1 MNDTASGHSR
11 RSVSGGSI
19 MRKQLKGAAL
29 FAVMM
34 LSASESFIPPAEAG
48 TVRISNPFGHFE
60 VEAKSLAELSWE
72 GVVRQQYDYSCG
84 SAAVA
89 TLMTYHYDRPTSEGE
104 VFEAMI
110 RRGDREQIETYGF
123 SMLDMKRFLDD
134 RGLNADGFDIAL
146 DDFIRIGVPAITL
159 VNTGGYKH
167 FVVVKGMDADNV
179 LVGDPAAGTVVVP
192 KDIFETLWSN
202 KVLGVRNEI
211 EVARANFNSERD
223 WRVRPP
229 SPIESGVRR
238 TSVGSYLLTL
248 PGANELG
255 R

>member
-1 MNDTASGHSR
+1 
-11 RSVSGGSI
+11 
-19 MRKQLKGAAL
+19 MRKAFKGVLLVTAL
-29 FAVMM
+29 MM
-34 LSASESFIPPAEAG
+34 GGGQSLTSPAEAG

-60 VEAKSLAELSWE
+60 VEAKSLAEISWE
-72 GVVRQQYDYSCG
+72 GVVRQQYDFSCG

-89 TLMTYHYDRPTSEGE
+89 TLMTYHYARPTTEAE
-104 VFEAMI
+104 VFESMI
-110 RRGDREQIETYGF
+110 HHGDREQIQTYGF
-123 SMLDMKRFLDD
+123 SMLDMKRFLDA
-134 RGLNADGFDIAL
+134 RGLDADGFEITL
-146 DDFIRIGVPAITL
+146 DDFIHIGVPAITL

-167 FVVVKGMDADNV
+167 FVVVKGVDAENV

-192 KDIFETLWSN
+192 REIFQTMWSN
-202 KVLGVRNEI
+202 KVLGVRNDV

-229 SPIESGVRR
+229 SPIESGVQR

-248 PGANELG
+248 PGTNELG

>member
-1 MNDTASGHSR
+1 
-11 RSVSGGSI
+11 
-19 MRKQLKGAAL
+19 
-29 FAVMM
+29 MM

-48 TVRISNPFGHFE
+48 TVRIFNPFGHFE

-146 DDFIRIGVPAITL
+146 DDFIRIGA
-159 VNTGGYKH
+159 
-167 FVVVKGMDADNV
+167 F
-179 LVGDPAAGTVVVP
+179 
-192 KDIFETLWSN
+192 
-202 KVLGVRNEI
+202 
-211 EVARANFNSERD
+211 
-223 WRVRPP
+223 RP
-229 SPIESGVRR
+229 
-238 TSVGSYLLTL
+238 
-248 PGANELG
+248 
-255 R
+255 

>member
-1 MNDTASGHSR
+1 MHKGLR
-11 RSVSGGSI
+11 RSFLLTALIVVAGGEGI
-19 MRKQLKGAAL
+19 MP
-29 FAVMM
+29 V
-34 LSASESFIPPAEAG
+34 EAG

-60 VEAKSLAELSWE
+60 IEAKSLAEISWD

-89 TLMTYHYDRPTSEGE
+89 TLLTYHYDRATTEAN
-104 VFEAMI
+104 VFESMI
-110 RRGDREQIETYGF
+110 RNGDSEQIQTYGF
-123 SMLDMKRFLDD
+123 SMLDMKSYLDD
-134 RGLNADGFDIAL
+134 RGFNADGFEITL

-167 FVVVKGMDADNV
+167 FVVVKGVDAENV

-192 KDIFETLWSN
+192 RDIFEDLWSG
-202 KVLGVRNEI
+202 KVLGVRNDV

-223 WRVRPP
+223 WRVRPA

-238 TSVGSYLLTL
+238 GSVGSYLLTL